1 MPDLSQD
8 TSLTQLSIE
17 NNRFTFEDIEP
28 NVWVETF
35 GYSPQDSVGE
45 EQDTTIAVGEPL
57 ELSVSVGGTANQ
69 YQWMKDGTDI
79 PGATGET
86 YTISA
91 AGATDVGSYICRI
104 TNTIAT
110 QLTLYSRPVHVTVS
124 GLPNYME
131 QDSLALVAL
140 YNSTDGANWTHHDN
154 WLSGPVSTWY
164 GVTVNNN
171 RVTGLDLH
179 QNNLTGT
186 IPQEIGDLTNL
197 TRLSLY
203 DNQLAGSIPNE
214 IRNLTNLNYLYLH
227 INQLNGEIPA
237 EIGNLTNL
245 SSLLLQSNQLTGLIP
260 AEIGNL
266 TNLTQL
272 SLWGNQLTGSIPAQ
286 IGNLSQLQYLYLSRN
301 QFSGTI
307 PTELFSLT
315 HLVYLELDNNQF
327 SGALPPEFDRL
338 TNLVKLYLSH
348 NQLSDT
354 IKVNFAKLKKLK
366 RLHLNQNQFCGPV
379 PVSMDSL
386 PELEILL
393 LYGNHL
399 IDLPDLSQDT
409 SLTQLY
415 VQNNRFTFEDIEPNV
430 WVETFSYSP
439 QDSVGEEQDTTIAA
453 GEPLELSV
461 SVGGTANQYQW
472 SKDGVDIPGA
482 DSSVY
487 IITSAGAAD
496 SGTYICRITNTLAT
510 KLTLYSRPVHVVVS
524 GGTGVEG
531 GSADVPKQ
539 FALHQSYPNP
549 FNPTTT
555 IAFDVARTSDVELVV
570 FDVTG
575 QRVATLTKRKYR
587 PGHYRATFDAGR
599 FPSGLYFYRIRMDG
613 FEQTRKML
621 LVR

>member
-1 MPDLSQD
+1 
-8 TSLTQLSIE
+8 
-17 NNRFTFEDIEP
+17 
-28 NVWVETF
+28 
-35 GYSPQDSVGE
+35 
-45 EQDTTIAVGEPL
+45 
-57 ELSVSVGGTANQ
+57 
-69 YQWMKDGTDI
+69 
-79 PGATGET
+79 
-86 YTISA
+86 
-91 AGATDVGSYICRI
+91 
-104 TNTIAT
+104 
-110 QLTLYSRPVHVTVS
+110 
-124 GLPNYME
+124 ME

-415 VQNNRFTFEDIEPNV
+415 VQNNSFTFEDIEPNV

-439 QDSVGEEQDTTIAA
+439 QDSVGEEQDTTIAT

-587 PGHYRATFDAGR
+587 PGHYKATFDAER
-599 FPSGLYFYRIRMDG
+599 FPSGLYFYRIRMSG